1 VAVAVLAAGASRRM
15 GVPKLLVPFGAST
28 LLGRAVEAAQES
40 GAGLVFVVTGA
51 YHGEMRER
59 LSEARV
65 AVVRNAQWDEGQST
79 SIRTAV
85 RFCEQRGFDALLVMV
100 ADQPFVEASHLR
112 ALMECYRIRP
122 GDVFVT
128 EAGVRRGNP
137 CLFNAHS
144 FDALKALE
152 GDEGARRL
160 FADASEGHGLRVC
173 PVPCDD
179 KRVFEDVDTPADLH
193 RLEADLR

>member
-15 GVPKLLVPFGAST
+15 GAPKLLVPFGASN
-28 LLGRAVEAAQES
+28 LLGRAVETAQES
-40 GAGLVFVVTGA
+40 GAGPVFVVTGA
-51 YHGEMRER
+51 YHGEMSEQ
-59 LSEARV
+59 LSGARV
-65 AVVRNAQWDEGQST
+65 AVVHNGHWDEGQST

-85 RFCEQRGFDALLVMV
+85 LFCEEHGFDALLVMV

-112 ALMECYRIRP
+112 ALMECHRTRP

-128 EAGVRRGNP
+128 EAGARRGNP
-137 CLFNAHS
+137 CLFDAHS

-160 FADASEGHGLRVC
+160 FAEASEGRGLRVC

-179 KRVFEDVDTPADLH
+179 ERVFEDVDTPADLR
-193 RLEADLR
+193 RLEASLR